1 MVQHISNTRTDKQ
14 LTVNDLARISY
25 ASCLNL
31 FHTNTMFNP
40 WPFSIFFAIDFDY
53 VKRVSENEYYYE
65 RNWGTTDSGDSPQ
78 NMFRGK
84 DTHNTSNV
92 KYTKSQVA
100 SIYPNLICNKD
111 GEEKLLISCY
121 YRNAPTGVDNSK
133 LGFFILNPKI
143 EFYNFVYHLIITPK
157 PGLFPTK
164 KKS

>member
-1 MVQHISNTRTDKQ
+1 
-14 LTVNDLARISY
+14 
-25 ASCLNL
+25 NL

-143 EFYNFVYHLIITPK
+143 DWYSFSYKILITPK

-164 KKS
+164 W